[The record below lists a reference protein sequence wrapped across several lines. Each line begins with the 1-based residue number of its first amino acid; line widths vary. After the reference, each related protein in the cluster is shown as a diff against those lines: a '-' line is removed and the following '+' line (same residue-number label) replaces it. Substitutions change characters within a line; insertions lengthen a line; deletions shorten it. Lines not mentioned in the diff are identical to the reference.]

1 MENKTKIGRPMKY
14 DNDVDRCVAYMQNK
28 VKYNQKPYHCE
39 ICNLDLQL
47 GSKGRHEKTKKHK
60 NLRDQ

>member
-14 DNDVDRCVAYMQNK
+14 DNDVDRYSAYIQNK
-28 VKYNQKPYHCE
+28 IKYNRKPYYCE
-39 ICNLDLQL
+39 ICDIDLKL

-60 NLRDQ
+60 NFTNQ